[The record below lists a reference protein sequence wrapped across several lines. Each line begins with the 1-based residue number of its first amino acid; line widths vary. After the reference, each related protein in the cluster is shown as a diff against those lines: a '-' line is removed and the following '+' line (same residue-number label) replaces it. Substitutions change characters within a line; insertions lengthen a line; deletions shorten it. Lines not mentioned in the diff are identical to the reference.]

1 MAFDQLETV
10 ELYGVNL
17 SSELQSIKLLLA
29 SSPSLKL
36 MRIYY
41 MIHDHEEAFR
51 VSHELMRFFQV
62 NAFTESAFKGN
73 PAAVCLL
80 EEEKDEKWLQ
90 LVATEFNLSE
100 TCFLT
105 RIDLDSPNPSRLFI
119 VYEYLLVFIS
129 MHNVCLQVKL
139 CGHATLAAS
148 HFIFSSGLVKVNV
161 IEFMTLSGVLTA
173 RSVSMPEVSVLSQ
186 LKSDGFCAELD
197 FPVVPLVEYTSAE
210 VSNISQSLNG
220 ASVVDIKKRTTED
233 DLLVVLSAG
242 KTVAELQPMFE
253 KIQKLPCR
261 GMTVTALAPSESG
274 FDIYSRFFYPKY
286 GIKECWDLIQSVT
299 SLMRAILFH
308 DPVTGSAHCALA
320 PYWCQKLGK
329 SDLVAYQASTRGGF
343 IRLHL
348 DERNQRVMLQ
358 GKAVTVMEGS
368 LLV

>member
-1 MAFDQLETV
+1 MLILVYRETTI
-10 ELYGVNL
+10 N
-17 SSELQSIKLLLA
+17 ICRH
-29 SSPSLKL
+29 SPV
-36 MRIYY
+36 
-41 MIHDHEEAFR
+41 D
-51 VSHELMRFFQV
+51 
-62 NAFTESAFKGN
+62 AFTESAFKGN

-80 EEEKDEKWLQ
+80 EEEKGEKWLQ

-119 VYEYLLVFIS
+119 VYEDLLVFIS
-129 MHNVCLQVKL
+129 MHDVCLQVKL

-173 RSVSMPEVSVLSQ
+173 RRVSLPEVSVLSQ
-186 LKSDGFCAELD
+186 LKSDGFCIELD
-197 FPVVPLVEYTSAE
+197 FPVVPLVEYTSVE

-220 ASVVDIKKRTTED
+220 ASIVDIKKRTTED
-233 DLLVVLSAG
+233 DLLVMLSSG

-274 FDIYSRFFYPKY
+274 FDIYSRFFLL
-286 GIKECWDLIQSVT
+286 GLDTIGN
-299 SLMRAILFH
+299 LFNACNFIS
-308 DPVTGSAHCALA
+308 GSCHRHCTLCLGTL
-320 PYWCQKLGK
+320 WCQKLGK

-343 IRLHL
+343 IRFHL

>member
-1 MAFDQLETV
+1 MHKVETWERMVSSVTQYLQSLHLIGMAFDQLETV

-51 VSHELMRFFQV
+51 VSQELMRFFQV
-62 NAFTESAFKGN
+62 DAFTESAFKGN

-105 RIDLDSPNPSRLFI
+105 RIDLDSPNPRFHLTWFTP
-119 VYEYLLVFIS
+119 VAE
-129 MHNVCLQVKL
+129 VKL

-186 LKSDGFCAELD
+186 LKSDGFCTELD

-220 ASVVDIKKRTTED
+220 ASIVDIKKRTTED

-286 GIKECWDLIQSVT
+286 GIKE
-299 SLMRAILFH
+299 

-329 SDLVAYQASTRGGF
+329 SDLVAYQYFVNSG
-343 IRLHL
+343 I
-348 DERNQRVMLQ
+348 N
-358 GKAVTVMEGS
+358 
-368 LLV
+368 

>member
-1 MAFDQLETV
+1 MT
-10 ELYGVNL
+10 
-17 SSELQSIKLLLA
+17 K
-29 SSPSLKL
+29 K
-36 MRIYY
+36 
-41 MIHDHEEAFR
+41 
-51 VSHELMRFFQV
+51 QV
-62 NAFTESAFKGN
+62 KYCVVDAFTESAFKGN

-105 RIDLDSPNPSRLFI
+105 RIDLDSPNPRFHLTWFTP
-119 VYEYLLVFIS
+119 VAE
-129 MHNVCLQVKL
+129 VKL

-186 LKSDGFCAELD
+186 LKSDGFCTELD

-210 VSNISQSLNG
+210 
-220 ASVVDIKKRTTED
+220 
-233 DLLVVLSAG
+233 VVLSAG

-274 FDIYSRFFYPKY
+274 FDIYSRFFCPKY
-286 GIKECWDLIQSVT
+286 GIKE
-299 SLMRAILFH
+299 